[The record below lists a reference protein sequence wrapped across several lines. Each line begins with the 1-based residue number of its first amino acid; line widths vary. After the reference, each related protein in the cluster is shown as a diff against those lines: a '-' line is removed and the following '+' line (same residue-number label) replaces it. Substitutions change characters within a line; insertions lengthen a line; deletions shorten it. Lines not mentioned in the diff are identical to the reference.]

1 VDAVLDNLPL
11 YWEGFRTTLVLAL
24 ISGVLSLVIG
34 VLLAACRVSPVPVL
48 RALGTTYVE
57 LLRNTPLTMIF
68 FAVTTVFPVVLLRL
82 SPLPGAVVALT
93 LYTSAFVC
101 EVVRSGING
110 IPVGQAEAARSVGM
124 TFGQTLTT
132 VVLPQAVRGVLPPLV
147 NVFIALA
154 KNTSVAGG
162 GFFVFEL
169 FGVGRRLTNEYPAGI
184 TEVLIGVAIFYL
196 LITVPAGQLVGVLE
210 RKVAVLR

>member
-1 VDAVLDNLPL
+1 MDEVLDNLPL
-11 YWEGFRTTLVLAL
+11 YWEGFRTTLALAL
-24 ISGVLSLVIG
+24 ISGAVSLVVG
-34 VLLAACRVSPVPVL
+34 TLLAACRVSPIPVL
-48 RALGTTYVE
+48 RAIGTTYVE

-82 SPLPGAVVALT
+82 SPLPGAVVALS

-110 IPVGQAEAARSVGM
+110 IGVGQAEAARSVGM

-132 VVLPQAVRGVLPPLV
+132 VVLPQAVRSVLPPLV

-169 FGVGRRLTNEYPAGI
+169 FGVGRRLTNEYPGGI
-184 TEVLIGVAIFYL
+184 TEVLVGVALFYL
-196 LITVPAGQLVGVLE
+196 VITVPAGQLVGVLE
-210 RKVAVLR
+210 RKVAILR

>member
-1 VDAVLDNLPL
+1 
-11 YWEGFRTTLVLAL
+11 
-24 ISGVLSLVIG
+24 
-34 VLLAACRVSPVPVL
+34 
-48 RALGTTYVE
+48 
-57 LLRNTPLTMIF
+57 
-68 FAVTTVFPVVLLRL
+68 VFPVVLLRL

>member
-1 VDAVLDNLPL
+1 MDAVLDNLPL

>member
-1 VDAVLDNLPL
+1 MDAVLDNLPL
-11 YWEGFRTTLVLAL
+11 YWEGFRTTLALTL
-24 ISGVLSLVIG
+24 ISGAVSLVVG
-34 VLLAACRVSPVPVL
+34 TLLAACRVSPIPVL

-82 SPLPGAVVALT
+82 PYFAGAVVALS

-101 EVVRSGING
+101 EVVRSGVNG

-124 TFGQTLTT
+124 TFGQTLST
-132 VVLPQAVRGVLPPLV
+132 VILPQAVRGVLPPLV

-169 FGVGRRLTNEYPAGI
+169 FGAGRRLTNEYPGGI
-184 TEVLIGVAIFYL
+184 IEVLIGVAVFYL
-196 LITVPAGQLVGVLE
+196 VITVPAGQLVGVLE